1 MLKKCWS
8 LSWDLVSF
16 FSLTKD
22 TLLEHNG
29 NSLTLIM
36 ADLETN
42 PCHGFWFYFA
52 GTTLYPCLGFIF
64 NQLCQMI
71 QELLRLYLL
80 NVEMDRVLSGYNT
93 YQLQKEHSADLH
105 STFQLTWPNDHAQN
119 CTMDTFV
126 HGGP

>member
-1 MLKKCWS
+1 
-8 LSWDLVSF
+8 
-16 FSLTKD
+16 
-22 TLLEHNG
+22 
-29 NSLTLIM
+29 
-36 ADLETN
+36 
-42 PCHGFWFYFA
+42 
-52 GTTLYPCLGFIF
+52 
-64 NQLCQMI
+64 MI

-105 STFQLTWPNDHAQN
+105 PTFQLTWPYDHTQN